1 MSKKVIFQIVT
12 HFEMGGAERIAF
24 NIAESQNPN
33 FEYHAVEVAK
43 GSSAYTQEMIKELQ
57 AYGIDYHRSSVA
69 NNKKAILFFP
79 FRLKKLMDKY
89 KPEII
94 QTHTEIPD
102 LSVFLFHKLFP
113 WYHFK
118 LVRTLHNTVL
128 WNDWGR
134 TGKVVERYIQKEK
147 ANISN
152 SLAVTKAYVEN
163 YGGTTDIPLIY
174 NGFKLSKQ
182 KEYTYIVEGKINI
195 LFAGRFVHQKG
206 LPTLVDVI
214 KKVDSSKFFFHV
226 AGVGPMEDYVN
237 AELGQL
243 DNVRLTGPI
252 ANLSSYIGSF
262 DFVFIPSVHEGLN
275 SLSIEASMN
284 GTPAII
290 NDIDGL
296 NETLPYDWSLKVR
309 DNNIEEYL
317 KIFEHLETLDIT
329 ALQEKAFSYV
339 DSHFSI
345 KKMQEGYESLYSF

>member
-33 FEYHAVEVAK
+33 FEYHIVEVAK

-57 AYGIDYHRSSVA
+57 AYGIDYHRSPVA

-89 KPEII
+89 KPKII

-128 WNDWGR
+128 WKDWGR
-134 TGKVVERYIQKEK
+134 IGKVVERYIQKEK

-174 NGFKLSKQ
+174 NGFKPSKQ
-182 KEYTYIVEGKINI
+182 KEYANIVEGKINI

-206 LPTLVDVI
+206 LPALVDVI
-214 KKVDSSKFFFHV
+214 KKVDPSKFFFHV
-226 AGVGPMEDYVN
+226 AGIGPMEDYVN
-237 AELGQL
+237 AELGKL
-243 DNVRLTGPI
+243 DNVRITGPI

-284 GTPAII
+284 GTPAIV

-296 NETLPYDWSLKVR
+296 NETLPSDWPFKVQN
-309 DNNIEEYL
+309 NNIDSYL
-317 KIFEHLETLDIT
+317 KIFDHLDSCDRN
-329 ALQEKAFSYV
+329 ALKAKAFSFA
-339 DSHFSI
+339 DTHFSI
-345 KKMQEGYESLYSF
+345 KKMQEEYEKLYSF

>member
-1 MSKKVIFQIVT
+1 MNRKVIFQIVT

-24 NIAESQNPN
+24 NIAESENPN
-33 FEYHAVEVAK
+33 FEYHVVEVAK
-43 GSSAYTQEMIKELQ
+43 GNSAYTEEMIRELEEH
-57 AYGIDYHRSSVA
+57 GVLFHRSSVV

-79 FRLKKLMDKY
+79 FRLKKLMETY
-89 KPEII
+89 RPSVI

-128 WNDWGR
+128 WNAWGKI
-134 TGKVVERYIQKEK
+134 GKMVEKYIQKEK

-174 NGFKLSKQ
+174 NGFKSSKQ
-182 KEYTYIVEGKINI
+182 KEYANIIDGKINI

-237 AELGQL
+237 TELGQL
-243 DNVRLTGPI
+243 DNVRITGPI
-252 ANLSSYIGSF
+252 ANLSSYVGSF
-262 DFVFIPSVHEGLN
+262 DFVFIPSIHEGLN

-296 NETLPYDWSLKVR
+296 NETLPSDWPLKVQN
-309 DNNIEEYL
+309 NNIDSYL
-317 KIFEHLETLDIT
+317 EIFSRLDT
-329 ALQEKAFSYV
+329 CDRNGLKAEAFSFA

-345 KKMQEGYESLYSF
+345 KKMQKEYEKLYSF